1 MIQARGAPMIKT
13 DTVMRIENIDKYFGG
28 LHAVNSVS
36 FDVKKGII
44 KSVIGPNGA
53 GKTTMFN
60 MIAGYETPDAGR
72 VFYNDTLLTGKSPW
86 QVAEQGILRTFQNL
100 KLSNHMS
107 VLDNVLLGWHSLGTA
122 GFIDGMF
129 STRRCRREE
138 KRARESV
145 FPILEWLDIINLKDS
160 EVGNLSFGNQRAVE
174 LARALASNPSI
185 LLFDEPAAGLNMHET
200 ADLARRIE
208 TIRDQGRTVLL
219 VEHDMSLVMDISDE
233 IVVLNFGQ
241 KIAEGIPSDI
251 QKNEEVIRIY
261 LGGDDA

>member
-1 MIQARGAPMIKT
+1 MNKSDP
-13 DTVMRIENIDKYFGG
+13 VMRIEGIDKYFGG

-60 MIAGYETPDAGR
+60 MIAGYETPSGGK
-72 VFYNDTLLTGKSPW
+72 VYFGDTLLTGKRPW
-86 QVAEQGILRTFQNL
+86 QVSEQGILRTFQNL
-100 KLSNHMS
+100 KLSNHMT
-107 VLDNVLLGWHSLGTA
+107 VLDNVLLGWHSLGSA
-122 GFIDGMF
+122 GFLDGMF
-129 STRRCRREE
+129 FSSRSRREE
-138 KRARESV
+138 KEAEQAV
-145 FPILEWLDIINLKDS
+145 LPILEWLNIIELKDT

-174 LARALASNPSI
+174 LARALASDPSM
-185 LLFDEPAAGLNMHET
+185 LLLDEPAAGLNMHET
-200 ADLARRIE
+200 EDLAKRIV

-233 IVVLNFGQ
+233 IVVLNFGE

-251 QKNEEVIRIY
+251 QKNTEVIRIY